1 MDPVE
6 GGFRTIIA
14 VAAAKTNRLPGAGE
28 RSCGLL
34 RSDSR
39 PDFLAVGHVTHDLVR
54 GGVRPGGAALYAAW
68 TAHRLGR
75 RAAVFT
81 AHAEGFAGTSYLES
95 LSSFVVPSPVT
106 STFRNLYR
114 RGARHQRVA
123 GVAADL
129 DPGQLPRAWRKAALV
144 YLCPV
149 LNEVPPGWAALFPDS
164 FVAVAPQ
171 GWLRQWD
178 ERGVV
183 RPARWKGFEPFLEKA
198 HLVIVSEEDL
208 AGNREYVKIFRKLC
222 PVVIVTRGRRGCTIY
237 RGDRILRLGVYPAE
251 EKDPTGAGDVFG
263 AAFLVRYAET
273 GSLEDAGRFASSAAS
288 LTVEREGLLGVPTR
302 EAVLDRMSR
311 FALRMTILGP

>member
-1 MDPVE
+1 M
-6 GGFRTIIA
+6 R
-14 VAAAKTNRLPGAGE
+14 
-28 RSCGLL
+28 

-54 GGVRPGGAALYAAW
+54 GGAIRPGGAALYAAW
-68 TAHRLGR
+68 AAHRLGR

-81 AHAEGFAGTSYLES
+81 AHAGGFAGRIYLES
-95 LSSFVVPSPVT
+95 LRSFVVPSLET

-114 RGARHQRVA
+114 RGARQQRVT
-123 GVAADL
+123 GVAAEL
-129 DPGQLPRAWRKAALV
+129 DPGQLPRAWRRASLV

-164 FVAVAPQ
+164 LVAVAPQ

-183 RPARWKGFEPFLEKA
+183 RPTRWEGFEPFLEKA
-198 HLVIVSEEDL
+198 RLVIVSEEDL
-208 AGNREYVKIFRKLC
+208 AGNRHYVKLFRKLC
-222 PVVIVTRGRRGCTIY
+222 PVVVVTRGCRGCTIY
-237 RGDRILRLGVYPAE
+237 GRDRILKLGVYPAE

-288 LTVEREGLLGVPTR
+288 LTVEREGLSGVPTR
-302 EAVLDRMSR
+302 DEVLARMSR
-311 FALRMTILGP
+311 FALRMAILGL

>member
-1 MDPVE
+1 M
-6 GGFRTIIA
+6 R
-14 VAAAKTNRLPGAGE
+14 
-28 RSCGLL
+28 RSHL
-34 RSDSR
+34 R

-75 RAAVFT
+75 KAAVFT
-81 AHAEGFAGTSYLES
+81 AYAEGFAGKRYLES
-95 LSSFVVPSPVT
+95 LRSFVVPSPET
-106 STFRNLYR
+106 SSFWNLYR

-123 GVAADL
+123 GVAAEL
-129 DPGQLPRAWRKAALV
+129 DPAQLPRAWKRAALV

-149 LNEVPPGWAALFPDS
+149 LNEIPPGWAALFPDS

-183 RPARWKGFEPFLEKA
+183 RPARWEGFQPFLEKA
-198 HLVIVSEEDL
+198 RMVIVSEEDL
-208 AGNREYVKIFRKLC
+208 AGNRHYVKVFRKLC
-222 PVVIVTRGRRGCTIY
+222 PVVIVTRGCRGCTIY
-237 RGDRILRLGVYPAE
+237 GRDRILRLGAYPAK

-288 LTVEREGLLGVPTR
+288 LTVEREGLSGVPTR
-302 EAVLDRMSR
+302 EAVIARMSR
-311 FALRMTILGP
+311 SALRMTILGP